1 MPTARHLLVASLS
14 LLAAGAAAQTQYAWV
29 GTYNP
34 NGEGLYRF
42 TVDSQTGAL
51 RDKTLVGTL
60 PDLAQLTV
68 SADGKTLYGAS
79 EVEKGVVQ
87 AWRIGSNG
95 ELSELNQVASGGA
108 GPVYLSLTPDGRHLL
123 VANYVSGSIAV
134 LPVKEEGNL
143 GEAVDIH
150 QDQGPAGAE
159 RPAAAVE
166 GSFAISDHNGP
177 HAHMVAADPSG
188 KFVYSTDLGLDRI
201 YQYRLDNASGKLTPN
216 DPPFIDASSPGAG
229 PRHFVFTPQ
238 GDGLWLINE
247 EASTLTFYHLNKQSG
262 LLREGKTV
270 SALPAEY
277 KGTSFAA
284 GLVLSRDGKQLYV
297 ANRLHNSIAHFT
309 VLADGSLSHQED
321 IWTRGDYPRTLTL
334 DSQEQWL
341 YVVNQRSDNITR
353 FRVAPKDGRLTFS
366 PDYTPVGSPSQMVI
380 SAQP

>member
-14 LLAAGAAAQTQYAWV
+14 LLAASAAAQTQYAWV

-42 TVDSQTGAL
+42 TVDGKTGEL
-51 RDKTLVGTL
+51 RDKALVSSL
-60 PDLAQLTV
+60 PNVAQLTV
-68 SADGKTLYGAS
+68 SQDGKTLYAAS

-87 AWRIGSNG
+87 AWRIAASG

-108 GPVYLSLTPDGRHLL
+108 GPVDLSLTPDGRHLL

-134 LPVKEEGNL
+134 LPVKEDGSL
-143 GEAVDIH
+143 GDAVDVH
-150 QDQGPAGAE
+150 QDQGPTGAA
-159 RPAAAVE
+159 RPAAAAE
-166 GSFAISDHNGP
+166 GSFAVSDHNGP
-177 HAHMVAADPSG
+177 HAHMISADPSG
-188 KFVYSTDLGLDRI
+188 KFVFSTDLGLDRI
-201 YQYRLDNASGKLTPN
+201 YQYRMDSASGKLTPN
-216 DPPFIDASSPGAG
+216 DPPFIAASSAGAG
-229 PRHFVFTPQ
+229 PRHFVFTPA

-247 EASTLTFYHLNKQSG
+247 EASTLTFYHLDKQSG

-270 SALPAEY
+270 SALPKEF

-284 GLVLSRDGKQLYV
+284 GLVLSQDGKQLYV

-309 VLADGSLSHQED
+309 VMADGSLKHQDD

-334 DSQEQWL
+334 DKQGHWL
-341 YVVNQRSDNITR
+341 YVMNQRSDNITR
-353 FRVAPKDGRLTFS
+353 FSVAPKDGKLTFS

>member
-29 GTYNP
+29 GTYKP

-134 LPVKEEGNL
+134 LPVKEDGNL
-143 GEAVDIH
+143 GEAVDVH

-177 HAHMVAADPSG
+177 HAHMIAADPSG
-188 KFVYSTDLGLDRI
+188 KFDYSTDLGLDRI
-201 YQYRLDNASGKLTPN
+201 YQYRLDSATGKLTPN
-216 DPPFIDASSPGAG
+216 DPPFITASSPGAG

-247 EASTLTFYHLNKQSG
+247 EASTLTFYHLDKQSG

-309 VLADGSLSHQED
+309 VLADGSLSHQDD

-334 DSQEQWL
+334 DSQGQWL
-341 YVVNQRSDNITR
+341 YVMNQRSDNITR

-380 SAQP
+380 SAHP

>member
-14 LLAAGAAAQTQYAWV
+14 LLAASAAAQTQYAWV

-42 TVDSQTGAL
+42 TVDGKTGEL
-51 RDKTLVGTL
+51 RDKALVSSL
-60 PDLAQLTV
+60 PNVAQLTV
-68 SADGKTLYGAS
+68 SQDGKTLYAAS

-87 AWRIGSNG
+87 AWRIAANG

-134 LPVKEEGNL
+134 LPVKEDGSL
-143 GEAVDIH
+143 GDAVDVH
-150 QDQGPAGAE
+150 QDQGPAGAA
-159 RPAAAVE
+159 RPAAAAE
-166 GSFAISDHNGP
+166 GSFAVSDHNGP
-177 HAHMVAADPSG
+177 HAHMISADPSG
-188 KFVYSTDLGLDRI
+188 KFVFSTDLGLDRI
-201 YQYRLDNASGKLTPN
+201 YQYRMDSASGKLTPN
-216 DPPFIDASSPGAG
+216 DPPFIAASSAGAG
-229 PRHFVFTPQ
+229 PRHFVFTPA

-247 EASTLTFYHLNKQSG
+247 EASTLTFYHLDKQSG

-270 SALPAEY
+270 SALPKEF

-284 GLVLSRDGKQLYV
+284 GLVLSQDGKQLYV

-309 VLADGSLSHQED
+309 VMADGSLKHQDD

-334 DSQEQWL
+334 DKQGHWL
-341 YVVNQRSDNITR
+341 YVMNQRSDNITR
-353 FRVAPKDGRLTFS
+353 FSVAPKDGKLTFS

>member
-14 LLAAGAAAQTQYAWV
+14 LLAASAAAQTQYAWV

-42 TVDSQTGAL
+42 TIDSQTGAL
-51 RDKTLVGTL
+51 RDKALVAKL
-60 PDLAQLTV
+60 PHLAQLTV
-68 SADGKTLYGAS
+68 SADGKTLYAAS
-79 EVEKGVVQ
+79 EVDKGVVQ

-134 LPVKEEGNL
+134 LPVNEEGNL

-177 HAHMVAADPSG
+177 HAHMIAADPSG

-247 EASTLTFYHLNKQSG
+247 EASTLTFYHLDKQTG
-262 LLREGKTV
+262 LLRAGKTV
-270 SALPAEY
+270 STLPKEY

-334 DSQEQWL
+334 DSQGQWL
-341 YVVNQRSDNITR
+341 YVMNQRSDNITR

-366 PDYTPVGSPSQMVI
+366 PDYTPVGAPSQMVI

>member
-14 LLAAGAAAQTQYAWV
+14 LLAASAAAQTQYAWV

-42 TVDSQTGAL
+42 TIDSQTGAL
-51 RDKTLVGTL
+51 RDKALVAKL
-60 PDLAQLTV
+60 PNLAQLTV
-68 SADGKTLYGAS
+68 SADGKTLYAAS
-79 EVEKGVVQ
+79 EVDKGVVQ

-134 LPVKEEGNL
+134 LPVNEEGNL

-177 HAHMVAADPSG
+177 HAHMIAADPSG

-247 EASTLTFYHLNKQSG
+247 EASTLTFYHLDKQTG

-270 SALPAEY
+270 SALPKEY

-341 YVVNQRSDNITR
+341 YVMNQRSDNITR

-366 PDYTPVGSPSQMVI
+366 PDYTPVGAPSQMVI